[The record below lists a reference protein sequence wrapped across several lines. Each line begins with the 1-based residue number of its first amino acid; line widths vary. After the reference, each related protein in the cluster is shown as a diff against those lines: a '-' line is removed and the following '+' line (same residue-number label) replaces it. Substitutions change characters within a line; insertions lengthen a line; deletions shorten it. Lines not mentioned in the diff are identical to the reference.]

1 MESWTYSIHKNGS
14 KTDPSDYRGITL
26 LSSLGKLFTA
36 LVYNRIENEIKSKDI
51 FSPSQG
57 DFSKSYRTIDI
68 IFTLFSLIRSKG
80 KYLYN
85 CFVHFRKPYDSI
97 CWKCL
102 LRRLKEKGLIG
113 KIFDIFKSMHRSP
126 KVSLIRQDKIRL
138 TFLTSIGL
146 KQGDVLSTILFNIN
160 INDLPKRLLEDSRSS
175 DTIYDVPYPD
185 DVPFADDL
193 AIFSLS
199 KGDLQKRISILKQ
212 YSNEWGL
219 ELNLSKTKVVI
230 FN

>member
-1 MESWTYSIHKNGS
+1 MLEM
-14 KTDPSDYRGITL
+14 
-26 LSSLGKLFTA
+26 
-36 LVYNRIENEIKSKDI
+36 LVA
-51 FSPSQG
+51 Q
-57 DFSKSYRTIDI
+57 
-68 IFTLFSLIRSKG
+68 
-80 KYLYN
+80 
-85 CFVHFRKPYDSI
+85 
-97 CWKCL
+97 
-102 LRRLKEKGLIG
+102 LKEKGLIG
-113 KIFDIFKSMHRSP
+113 KILDIFKSMYRSP
-126 KVSLIRQDKIRL
+126 KVSLIHQNKIRL

-199 KGDLQKRISILKQ
+199 KGDLQKRIYILKQ
-212 YSNEWGL
+212 YTNEWGL
-219 ELNLSKTKVVI
+219 ELNLSKTKVMI

>member
-1 MESWTYSIHKNGS
+1 MLEM
-14 KTDPSDYRGITL
+14 
-26 LSSLGKLFTA
+26 
-36 LVYNRIENEIKSKDI
+36 LVA
-51 FSPSQG
+51 Q
-57 DFSKSYRTIDI
+57 
-68 IFTLFSLIRSKG
+68 
-80 KYLYN
+80 
-85 CFVHFRKPYDSI
+85 
-97 CWKCL
+97 
-102 LRRLKEKGLIG
+102 LKEKGLIG
-113 KIFDIFKSMHRSP
+113 KILDIFKSMYRSP
-126 KVSLIRQDKIRL
+126 KVSLIHQNKIRL

-185 DVPFADDL
+185 DVPFTDDL

-219 ELNLSKTKVVI
+219 ELNLSKTKVMI